1 MKSIWEEGICSSQ
14 EAKCCHQH
22 EVAIWDRKLEIAQL
36 QAVASP
42 SFVKPNPAPTYENM
56 DGFGSMGEMS
66 GQLHS
71 PYSSSPSSSG
81 LCLSPHFGEGD
92 YGWGGQADTKY
103 SDLMGSG

>member
-1 MKSIWEEGICSSQ
+1 VKSIREEGIRSSQ
-14 EAKCCHQH
+14 EAEHRRQH
-22 EVAIWDRKLEIAQL
+22 ELAIWDRKLEIARL
-36 QAVASP
+36 QAGASP
-42 SFVKPNPAPTYENM
+42 SFAKPNPAPENM

-71 PYSSSPSSSG
+71 PYYSSPSSSG
-81 LCLSPHFGEGD
+81 LRLSPHLGEGN